1 MNENITEVTQLLQT
15 LKVSTSP
22 FHAVEE
28 AARQLAE
35 AGYSELELGASWDVT
50 AGKGY
55 YIKAYASTL
64 IAFRINDECKTE
76 DSFRIASA
84 HTDWPCMHLKPSPEV
99 TSGKYAKVNVE
110 VYGGPILN
118 TWLDRP
124 LSLSGR
130 VSLKGK
136 SAWEPEIRL
145 VDFDRPLLS
154 IPNVAIHM
162 NREVNNGI
170 AYNPQVD
177 MLPLAGIVSDTF
189 NKENFFLNTLAKEL
203 KVEPEAILDYE
214 FYVYDREDGELF
226 GFQNEFISAP
236 RLDNITSV
244 QACVTGLIESSR
256 KDGVDIIAL
265 FDNEEVGSRT
275 KQGAASS
282 LLEHVIE
289 KLCLCLNRNRQQFLD
304 TLLGSCML
312 SIDVAHAIHPNH
324 PEKCDIKNQIYL
336 NDGFA
341 IKIASSQAYATDSTI
356 IGVIES
362 ICQEN
367 KIPYKK
373 FSNRSDIKG
382 GGTLGSIASAGLCMK
397 TVDVGV
403 PMLAMHSARETMGV
417 YDQVALVNLVRAYF
431 N

>member
-1 MNENITEVTQLLQT
+1 MNEVTRLLET

-28 AARQLAE
+28 AAKQLQA
-35 AGYSELELGASWDVT
+35 AGYSELNLGDSWKLE

-55 YIKAYASTL
+55 YIKAYMSTM
-64 IAFRINDECKTE
+64 IAFRVNENCQAGDP
-76 DSFRIASA
+76 FRLASA

-118 TWLDRP
+118 TWMDRP
-124 LSLSGR
+124 LSLAGK
-130 VSLKGK
+130 VSIKGK
-136 SAWEPEIRL
+136 SNWEPEVRL
-145 VDFDRPLLS
+145 VDFDRPMLT

-162 NREVNNGI
+162 NREVNSGI
-170 AYNPQVD
+170 SYNPQVD
-177 MLPLAGIVSDTF
+177 MLPLCGILSDTF
-189 NKENFFLNTLAKEL
+189 NKDDFFLKTLAQEL
-203 KVEPEAILDYE
+203 NVEPEAILDYE
-214 FYVYDREDGELF
+214 FYVYDREVGEVF

-244 QACVTGLIESSR
+244 QACLTGLIESKR
-256 KDGVDIIAL
+256 AEGVDLIAL
-265 FDNEEVGSRT
+265 FDNEEIGSRT
-275 KQGAASS
+275 KQGAAST
-282 LLEHVIE
+282 LLERVIE
-289 KLCLCLNRNRQQFLD
+289 KICICLNRSREEFLN
-304 TLLGSCML
+304 TLLNSFML

-341 IKIASSQAYATDSTI
+341 LKIASSQAYATDSSA
-356 IGVIES
+356 IGIIES
-362 ICQEN
+362 ICQANE
-367 KIPYKK
+367 IPYKK

-382 GGTLGSIASAGLCMK
+382 GGTLGSIASACLAMK

-403 PMLAMHSARETMGV
+403 PMLAMHSARETMGAA
-417 YDQVALVNLVRAYF
+417 DQVALVNLVRAYF